1 MTQNFTPIENLV
13 AGKKVRIAGFI
24 EKIRDTRYMV
34 FVIFKDR
41 SSKIQISIDKEKMP
55 ELTQQILNTSVGSFL
70 KVDGV
75 MVENPAVKLGGKEF
89 IPEKIE
95 VESVAEVYPIDADSN
110 LDQRLNYRWL
120 DLRSDK
126 NLLLFQV
133 KSCFLQG
140 FREFLVNNG
149 FIEINSPKIM
159 GTESESGAGVFEV
172 KYYDTKAY
180 LVQSPQFYKQMA
192 IASGFEKVFEIGPA
206 FRAEKFSTNR
216 HSSEFTS
223 LDIEFANIDSYEDVM
238 NLEEELLVYCLTKI
252 KNEYGDKIK
261 QLFGVDV
268 EVPKRP
274 FPRVGLQ
281 DLYKE
286 FEKYGYVV
294 DEKEKIDL
302 TTEGE
307 RLAHRY
313 AKEKFDN
320 DFIFV
325 VDYPADKRAFYHMR
339 KEGKLQ
345 GYDLIWKGVEI
356 TTGAQREHRYEEIKK
371 QAKEKGLEKDVE
383 FYLEFFKYGC
393 PAHGGFGL
401 GLSRMMMLLLDIATV
416 KEVDFLFRGPNR
428 ITP

>member
-1 MTQNFTPIENLV
+1 MDKRFTAIEELQ
-13 AGKKVRIAGFI
+13 AGQRSAIAGFI

-34 FVIFKDR
+34 FVVFKDR
-41 SSKIQISIDKEKMP
+41 SGKIQLSIDKEKMP
-55 ELTQQILNTSVGSFL
+55 ELTQQILTATVGSFL
-70 KVDGV
+70 RVEGV
-75 MVENPAVKLGGKEF
+75 CVENPAVKLGGREF
-89 IPEKIE
+89 VPEEI
-95 VESVAEVYPIDADSN
+95 VIESVSEVYPIDAESN
-110 LDQRLNYRWL
+110 IDQRLNYRWI

-140 FREFLVNNG
+140 FREFLVKKG

-159 GTESESGAGVFEV
+159 GAESESGAGVFEV

-261 QLFGVDV
+261 ALFDVDV
-268 EVPKRP
+268 VVPKRP
-274 FPRVGLQ
+274 FPRMRLQ
-281 DLYKE
+281 DLYSE
-286 FEKYGYVV
+286 FEKYGYKV

-307 RLAHRY
+307 RLAHRL

-371 QAKEKGLEKDVE
+371 QAKEKGLDKDVE
-383 FYLEFFKYGC
+383 FYLDFFKYGC

-401 GLSRMMMLLLDIATV
+401 GLSRMIMLLLNISTV